1 MLKSLFSIVA
11 LSLCITL
18 AYAVDVK
25 YIMAFKDSA
34 NDETFE
40 QARKDI
46 EGMGGKIDYE
56 YRSALKAVSF
66 TLPNEDV
73 TILSEKEY
81 SDFIEQDKS
90 VHTFE

>member
-1 MLKSLFSIVA
+1 MV
-11 LSLCITL
+11 
-18 AYAVDVK
+18 AVDVK